1 MLTKRGQK
9 GFTLIELLIVIA
21 IIGILAAIAIPMYQ
35 AQTLKARLTEVTTAV
50 SNVSSGL
57 TAFRNE
63 NGFWPATANSIQA
76 INTTLGVG
84 VSEAAASRVGAMTIS
99 AVTGAITASGIKNV
113 GAPVDGT
120 SLIMTPTTDANTK
133 GITWDFNSSTVPLAY
148 RPKK

>member
-1 MLTKRGQK
+1 MLRRQK

-35 AQTLKARLTEVTTAV
+35 AQTLKARLTEVTNAV
-50 SNVSSGL
+50 SHVSTGL
-57 TAFRNE
+57 MAFRNE
-63 NGFWPATANSIQA
+63 NGYFPAISGVQA

-84 VSEAAASRVGAMTIS
+84 VSKAASARVGDMSTTA
-99 AVTGAITASGIKNV
+99 AGVITASGIKNV

-120 SLIMTPTTDANTK
+120 SLIMTPTIASSADGG
-133 GITWDFNSSTVPLAY
+133 GITWDWNSSSVPAAY